1 MIRRAWLLT
10 ALPLV
15 LVTLLAGCG
24 TPAPTGAPDRPP
36 EPPPRGGPSFG
47 TLLTESD
54 TAAEEARGGVTAAM
68 VEVGWR
74 RVEPREGQFD
84 EEYIRGL
91 REHIAQLR
99 GDGRTVTLD
108 LAVHYA
114 PDWILEVPDG
124 RLVDDQ
130 GNVADGPN
138 MIFNQRVRDSVENY
152 LRHVAAG
159 IDLSQ
164 VDAIRLSAG
173 WYAEVFYPD
182 SGHYWAFDRN
192 AQNGPDLPRSLPP
205 NPLPGWRPGTG
216 DLSIAEVHGW
226 ADWYVGALA
235 DVVNWQVDLWT
246 ELGYRNVFEVLTP
259 GSGVRPR
266 QYEQA
271 VAQGLPPGLLGT
283 GGAWDVLYARLTRDP
298 RIVAYVSSVADNSG
312 GNDSCTP
319 TDGSVP
325 LDAPEAESWSAT
337 RWIARVA
344 RANGFA
350 VSGEN
355 PGSGQPGS
363 FGRYYA
369 DQSPQG
375 MMASAIRQARSCGFR
390 TFYWA
395 HDRQLWDGTIPFA
408 AYAEHVAG

>member
-1 MIRRAWLLT
+1 MTRRAWLP
-10 ALPLV
+10 AVPPLMV
-15 LVTLLAGCG
+15 AALLAGCV
-24 TPAPTGAPDRPP
+24 APSPSPTAEAPQRA
-36 EPPPRGGPSFG
+36 GPSFG
-47 TLLTESD
+47 TLLTMSD
-54 TAAEEARGGVTAAM
+54 TAAEEARAGVTAAM

-84 EEYIRGL
+84 DEFIQSLRG
-91 REHIAQLR
+91 HIARLR

-108 LAVHYA
+108 LAIHYA
-114 PDWILEVPDG
+114 PAWILDVPDG
-124 RLVDDQ
+124 RLVDDE

-138 MIFNQRVRDSVENY
+138 MIFNQRVRDSVESY

-159 IDLSQ
+159 VDLSQ

-216 DLSIAEVHGW
+216 KLSIAEVRGW

-246 ELGYRNVFEVLTP
+246 ELGYRHAFEVLTP

-271 VAQGLPPGLLGT
+271 VAQGLPPGLLGA
-283 GGAWDVLYARLTRDP
+283 GGAWDVFYARLPRDP
-298 RIVAYVSSVADNSG
+298 RIVGYVSSVADNSG

-319 TDGSVP
+319 SDGSVP
-325 LDAPEAESWSAT
+325 LDSREAESWSAT

-355 PGSGQPGS
+355 PGWGQPGS
-363 FGRYYA
+363 FGRYYT
-369 DQSPQG
+369 DPSPDG
-375 MMASAIRQARSCGFR
+375 MMARAVRQARSCGFQ
-390 TFYWA
+390 TLYWA

-408 AYAEHVAG
+408 AYARHVAG